1 MKKITKTTGTAPS
14 TKLVLPVPSDD
25 RIAEVAQLLAAN
37 MRREDVHRRYAPVGH
52 VLTWIGVAGLVGL
65 SLVAP
70 SAIMIAK
77 PFLDEKRRKER
88 ELWKRYN
95 PSFLKR
101 SIRRLHQQKLVDIT
115 RHDGKEVV
123 ILTEDGKRRILKY
136 ALDELAI
143 ATPGR
148 WDRRWRMVI
157 YDVDSRKKRL
167 RDVFRGALK
176 SLGFYQ
182 LQKSVWLY
190 PYPCEQQISFLREY
204 YGVGNEVLYVVATT
218 LEDDAPYREY
228 FGLV

>member
-1 MKKITKTTGTAPS
+1 MKKITKIPGAAPPA
-14 TKLVLPVPSDD
+14 KLVLPVPSDD
-25 RIAEVAQLLAAN
+25 RIVEVAQLLAAN
-37 MRREDVHRRYAPVGH
+37 MRQEDVHRRYAPVGH

-88 ELWKRYN
+88 DLWKQYN

-115 RHDGKEVV
+115 RHDGKDVV
-123 ILTEDGKRRILKY
+123 TLTEDGKRRILKY
-136 ALDELAI
+136 ALDELVI

-218 LEDDAPYREY
+218 LEDDSPYRAY